1 MALPASGPISGS
13 QIATELDVGATNLS
27 LSGMIASSSI
37 SDTNPDQYSEF
48 YGYTSRVFVSR
59 YGSTVSKPAFAC
71 ENDYGYAVQVWFVKT
86 SIGQE
91 FIEVGNYC
99 YTSQTGDT
107 VLANGN
113 YAIGFGISSQP
124 FYIITIANGTG
135 YVSAVY
141 ECGEGF

>member
-48 YGYTSRVFVSR
+48 YGYASRNSKLR
-59 YGSTVSKPAFAC
+59 HASTVGKPAIVCSFSGFTF
-71 ENDYGYAVQVWFVKT
+71 NVPVYYSGSLKVGNIVYT
-86 SIGQE
+86 SISGSE
-91 FIEVGNYC
+91 
-99 YTSQTGDT
+99 

-113 YAIGFGISSQP
+113 YAIGTPAFLYPSE
-124 FYIITIANGTG
+124 IITVTSGTG
-135 YVSAVY
+135 YVSATAD
-141 ECGEGF
+141 CDP

>member
-48 YGYTSRVFVSR
+48 YGYASRDIVLRST
-59 YGSTVSKPAFAC
+59 STVAKPAFGC
-71 ENDYGYAVQVWFVKT
+71 NLSFSYTVAVYYSGSGFGLRGKT
-86 SIGQE
+86 A
-91 FIEVGNYC
+91 
-99 YTSQTGDT
+99 YTSPSGSE

-113 YAIGFGISSQP
+113 YPIGTITGLP
-124 FYIITIANGTG
+124 PNIITVTGGTG
-135 YVSAVY
+135 FIDDVY
-141 ECGEGF
+141 ECGEGP

>member
-37 SDTNPDQYSEF
+37 SDTDPDQYSEF
-48 YGYTSRVFVSR
+48 YGYASRNSKLR
-59 YGSTVSKPAFAC
+59 HASTVGKPAIVCSFSGFTF
-71 ENDYGYAVQVWFVKT
+71 NVPVYYSG
-86 SIGQE
+86 